1 MRIGVPQETR
11 PGETR
16 VAATAETVK
25 KLVAARHEV
34 LVQAGAGVNAAQT
47 DAAYQA
53 AGVQAELTPFIED
66 TASAFAAADLVI
78 CRAGASTVTELAAV
92 GAAAVYVPFPH
103 AVDDH
108 QTTNARFVVDA
119 GGGWLLPQGE
129 LSPARLAQ
137 LLQSLTREELLVRAQ
152 AAKAIEKT
160 QATEVIVAA
169 CEELAQ

>member
-1 MRIGVPQETR
+1 
-11 PGETR
+11 
-16 VAATAETVK
+16 
-25 KLVAARHEV
+25 
-34 LVQAGAGVNAAQT
+34 
-47 DAAYQA
+47 
-53 AGVQAELTPFIED
+53 
-66 TASAFAAADLVI
+66 
-78 CRAGASTVTELAAV
+78 VTELAAV